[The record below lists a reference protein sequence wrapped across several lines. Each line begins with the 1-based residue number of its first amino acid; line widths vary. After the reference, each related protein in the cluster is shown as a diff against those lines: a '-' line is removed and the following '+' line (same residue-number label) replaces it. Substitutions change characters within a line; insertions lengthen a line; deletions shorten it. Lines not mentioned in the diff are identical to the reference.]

1 MPHNYQTYQDSDL
14 PQHILQSAWWNK
26 LPQRARDYLIAN
38 QHKENQCPT
47 PTMMQMHGCGSV
59 DRVSPCRQKR
69 LIDSI
74 ALREDPLDLL
84 AKQMVSN
91 VVSQSRC

>member
-1 MPHNYQTYQDSDL
+1 
-14 PQHILQSAWWNK
+14 
-26 LPQRARDYLIAN
+26 
-38 QHKENQCPT
+38 
-47 PTMMQMHGCGSV
+47 MMKMHGCGSV